1 MSLLTP
7 ATSPPSAAASPLPG
21 LGRPADSERRD
32 QPVRPVERS
41 HPARPARDGR
51 VERPDGREAGGRQSD
66 TATDRPLQPSRALVP
81 APEFQAPESG
91 VTVFLVQVLGQNR
104 GQPGHGLTGHRD
116 AAALG
121 TAAYRRAGG
130 APPAVSEEP
139 AVLRI
144 SA

>member
-7 ATSPPSAAASPLPG
+7 AANPPSAAASPLPG
-21 LGRPADSERRD
+21 LARPADSERRD

-51 VERPDGREAGGRQSD
+51 VQRPDGREAGGRQSD
-66 TATDRPLQPSRALVP
+66 SATDRPLQRSRSLVP
-81 APEFQAPESG
+81 APEFRTPESS
-91 VTVFLVQVLGQNR
+91 VAVFLVQVLGQDP
-104 GQPGHGLTGHRD
+104 GQPAHGLTGHRD

-121 TAAYRRAGG
+121 SEAYRRAGG
-130 APPAVSEEP
+130 APPVFPEDP